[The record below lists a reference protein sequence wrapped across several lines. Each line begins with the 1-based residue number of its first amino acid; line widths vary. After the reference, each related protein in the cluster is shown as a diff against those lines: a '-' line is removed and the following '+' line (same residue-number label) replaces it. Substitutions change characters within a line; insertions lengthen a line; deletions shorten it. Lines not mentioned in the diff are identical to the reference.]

1 MTTGVG
7 AVLNTAAVCPGSSV
21 AVLGCWYGSA
31 EVRRDFPRLIGL
43 AEGGRLDV
51 ATMVTRRIALD
62 DVNDGLAAIERGE
75 VIRSVI
81 VN

>member
-1 MTTGVG
+1 VR
-7 AVLNTAAVCPGSSV
+7 TA
-21 AVLGCWYGSA
+21 
-31 EVRRDFPRLIGL
+31 DFPRLIEL
-43 AEGGRLDV
+43 AATGRL
-51 ATMVTRRIALD
+51 A

>member
-1 MTTGVG
+1 
-7 AVLNTAAVCPGSSV
+7 
-21 AVLGCWYGSA
+21 
-31 EVRRDFPRLIGL
+31 
-43 AEGGRLDV
+43 
-51 ATMVTRRIALD
+51 MVTRRIALD